1 MSLNVNTNNMSSPS
15 IDNNFNNNGELCNR
29 NDAQATSS
37 NNLSN
42 KFEEKSNS
50 TDISITTSNT
60 IYRFKFTQSFMD
72 ELYNFS
78 KIHQYDSRK
87 DFKEAWNNW
96 VEDNNNII
104 NEEVRRLTN
113 LNYDGD
119 IMDKMFKSARYY
131 FRKKS
136 TEKKAPK
143 ERRQYITI
151 NRILL
156 DEMDEHI
163 NANKNKE
170 DYQPKIGFIDF
181 CKNNEQLLK
190 ETISPIM
197 EQHTMDAKTIE
208 DKIKKT
214 YKNRYFMLTK

>member
-15 IDNNFNNNGELCNR
+15 IDNNFNNNGELCNG
-29 NDAQATSS
+29 NDECAPSS
-37 NNLSN
+37 NNSSN
-42 KFEEKSNS
+42 RFEEKSNS
-50 TDISITTSNT
+50 TDISITNSNT

-96 VEDNNNII
+96 IEENDEII
-104 NEEVRRLTN
+104 MEEVRRLTN
-113 LNYDGD
+113 LSYDGD
-119 IMDKMFKSARYY
+119 ILDKMFKSARYY

-136 TEKKAPK
+136 TDKKVPK
-143 ERRQYITI
+143 ERRQYISVP
-151 NRILL
+151 RSLL